1 MVGNT
6 LRKKQEIIKQQEKQI
21 KQYEELLMAISKE
34 NREIREREDLLFHD
48 SPDFIEM
55 TERIKWFSSLNSF
68 NEKALAVER
77 SRRLIFD
84 EETRQVYIDN
94 KRLIEEKTNEEYFVG
109 ITEYQHGAE
118 VRVHSQHVRAV
129 HFLPALLPHVRLF

>member
-1 MVGNT
+1 MYQFPHCFKDKVVAYG
-6 LRKKQEIIKQQEKQI
+6 RKHAQEIIKQQEKQI

-68 NEKALAVER
+68 NEKA
-77 SRRLIFD
+77 
-84 EETRQVYIDN
+84 
-94 KRLIEEKTNEEYFVG
+94 
-109 ITEYQHGAE
+109 
-118 VRVHSQHVRAV
+118 
-129 HFLPALLPHVRLF
+129 

>member
-1 MVGNT
+1 MAENT
-6 LRKKQEIIKQQEKQI
+6 LRKKQGIIKQQEKQI
-21 KQYEELLMAISKE
+21 KQYEELLMAMSKE

-84 EETRQVYIDN
+84 EETRQVYID
-94 KRLIEEKTNEEYFVG
+94 KDK
-109 ITEYQHGAE
+109 AA
-118 VRVHSQHVRAV
+118 SS
-129 HFLPALLPHVRLF
+129 